1 MKKTALII
9 GLIFVNLTC
18 YAQKKRLNSDYTEL
32 IEWNGEGKNNSKA
45 FALEIEKESF
55 EKFLHRRNVDT
66 TLSKKFTAEE
76 LMQTVKNNEDI
87 FYYCPVEFHK
97 NRVIERGK
105 YIFLDQ
111 FSTGIERHFALSY
124 TCLPRSKKCQNS

>member
-1 MKKTALII
+1 
-9 GLIFVNLTC
+9 
-18 YAQKKRLNSDYTEL
+18 
-32 IEWNGEGKNNSKA
+32 
-45 FALEIEKESF
+45 
-55 EKFLHRRNVDT
+55 
-66 TLSKKFTAEE
+66 
-76 LMQTVKNNEDI
+76 MQTVKNNEDI